1 MTSGERVALK
11 GWTLMTLGVLA
22 VVLGGLWTLQGLD
35 LVGGSVMSGVSLWA
49 VIGPVVAVAGLVLI
63 VLGVRRRG
71 RAKRQQQQQQQQQ

>member
-1 MTSGERVALK
+1 
-11 GWTLMTLGVLA
+11 MTLGVLA

-35 LVGGSVMSGVSLWA
+35 VLGGSVMSGVSIWA

-71 RAKRQQQQQQQQQ
+71 RAKRRQQQH

>member
-1 MTSGERVALK
+1 MVSEPKLV
-11 GWTLMTLGVLA
+11 GWTPMVLGLLA

-63 VLGVRRRG
+63 VIGVRRRT
-71 RAKRQQQQQQQQQ
+71 RAKLAEQQTPSS